1 MACEQLLCDFC
12 FSCQFLYFKPLHH
25 IRDSLHVHP
34 TRLLFLPALF
44 THATAQIYYKSYF
57 YTVYRGDLICV
68 FLCSS
73 PTIYYHMF
81 CIRCFLVFISSSTTN
96 ISRSL
101 TLRCSLLL
109 LLLFLY
115 DNYLYRQEA
124 FVFFCLFFFFQYFR
138 ALSRSFACPLLLQ
151 HIKSK
156 CLLVFF
162 GLSGFILPFFQSV
175 CVFCT
180 IPLKFLSIFL
190 FFILA
195 STANL

>member
-1 MACEQLLCDFC
+1 MACEQLLGDFC

-81 CIRCFLVFISSSTTN
+81 CIVFISSSTTN

-101 TLRCSLLL
+101 TLLCSLL

-124 FVFFCLFFFFQYFR
+124 FVFFCLFFFLVFSCSLTLFWLPTSSVAHQIEM
-138 ALSRSFACPLLLQ
+138 FACLFR
-151 HIKSK
+151 
-156 CLLVFF
+156 LVRVYSSFF
-162 GLSGFILPFFQSV
+162 SECV
-175 CVFCT
+175 C
-180 IPLKFLSIFL
+180 FLYD
-190 FFILA
+190 
-195 STANL
+195 ST

>member
-101 TLRCSLLL
+101 TLLCSLL

-124 FVFFCLFFFFQYFR
+124 FVFFCLFFFSIFVLSH
-138 ALSRSFACPLLLQ
+138 ALLLAHFFCSTSNRNVCLSFSACPGL
-151 HIKSK
+151 
-156 CLLVFF
+156 FF
-162 GLSGFILPFFQSV
+162 LFFRV
-175 CVFCT
+175 CVF
-180 IPLKFLSIFL
+180 FVRFHLS
-190 FFILA
+190 
-195 STANL
+195 S